1 MSGWQR
7 IGVAISVL
15 WLVGLVG
22 AEYFS
27 IANYNSHVIAEYG
40 ACRSNAILEKIQVN
54 GR

>member
-27 IANYNSHVIAEYG
+27 IANYNSHVSAEYG
-40 ACRSNAILEKIQVN
+40 GAAAMPYWRKIQVN